1 MARKLAPIQIVRRV
15 ILGAIL
21 AGFTVL
27 TVLHQLV
34 PNMPSVDA
42 LDPFGGLETLM
53 KYIAGGEFLKRLTP
67 GNIALLGG
75 IVVVGV
81 VLSRF
86 FCGWLCAFGAL
97 QGVFG
102 WLGRK
107 IFKRRFTVPPALDK
121 VLRYLKYVV
130 LVAVVFFTWRAA
142 DLVIRPYDPLAAYA
156 HLSAGPA
163 ELWAEFAVGFVL
175 LVVILVLS
183 MLYERAFCKYVCP
196 LGAVNA
202 ILGRIP
208 LFRIKRVESTCI
220 SCSACDHACP
230 MNVEVSTAG
239 KVNSPECISCMEC
252 VTACP
257 TKKPSLVT
265 TLGGKAVRT
274 GTIAVLGI
282 VLYFGAVAAG
292 QAFGLLRFTP
302 PTLGEAARS
311 GSLSVTDI
319 KGSSTWAEVSSSF
332 GIGLAELYK
341 ATGIDPARVP
351 ADTKLK
357 DTAALAGLE
366 SFEPDALRL
375 AVAKIL
381 GVPYEGE
388 SGGEAEKPAGSEA
401 AAPATPSA
409 PAASPNASAPAA
421 GGSGSAA
428 KAAPGMAPAASP
440 ASATATASGGPAGA
454 ATALVVP
461 ADFVLE
467 GSMTIQE
474 VADALKA
481 TTAAVIAK
489 LGLPADIPVDKTLK
503 EMKDGYGYTM
513 AELKERIGK

>member
-15 ILGAIL
+15 VLGAIL
-21 AGFTVL
+21 AGFTAL

-53 KYIAGGEFLKRLTP
+53 KYVAGGEFLKRLTP

-97 QGVFG
+97 QGIFG

-107 IFKRRFTVPPALDK
+107 IFRRRFTVPQALDK
-121 VLRYLKYVV
+121 ILRYLKYLV

-156 HLSAGPA
+156 HLSAGLA
-163 ELWAEFAVGFVL
+163 EVWAEFAVGFVL

-202 ILGRIP
+202 LLGRIP
-208 LFRIKRVESTCI
+208 LFRIKRIESTCI

-230 MNVEVSTAG
+230 MNIEVS
-239 KVNSPECISCMEC
+239 KVQKVDSPECISCMEC

-274 GTIAVLGI
+274 GAIAALGI

-311 GSLSVTDI
+311 GSLSVSDI

-332 GIGLAELYK
+332 GIGLDVLYRE
-341 ATGIDPARVP
+341 TGIDPAKVP

-366 SFEPDALRL
+366 SFEPDTLRI

-381 GVPYEGE
+381 GIPYEGE
-388 SGGEAEKPAGSEA
+388 AGGEAAAGSGA
-401 AAPATPSA
+401 AAPPAPAASPKAPAPATAPAAPSTPSA
-409 PAASPNASAPAA
+409 PAT
-421 GGSGSAA
+421 GG
-428 KAAPGMAPAASP
+428 
-440 ASATATASGGPAGA
+440 TGGPAKTA
-454 ATALVVP
+454 AAAASVASPGPALVVP

-467 GSMTIQE
+467 GSMTIQQ
-474 VADALKA
+474 VAEALKA

-489 LGLPADIPVDKTLK
+489 LGLPADIPVDRTLK
-503 EMKDGYGYTM
+503 ELKDSYGYTM
-513 AELKERIGK
+513 TELKERIKQ

>member
-15 ILGAIL
+15 VLGVIL
-21 AGFTVL
+21 AGFTAL

-107 IFKRRFTVPPALDK
+107 IFRRRFTVPPALDK

-130 LVAVVFFTWRAA
+130 LVAVIFFTWRAA

-175 LVVILVLS
+175 LVVILLLS
-183 MLYERAFCKYVCP
+183 MLYERAFCKYLCP

-230 MNVEVSTAG
+230 MNIEVS
-239 KVNSPECISCMEC
+239 KVSKVDSPECISCMEC
-252 VTACP
+252 VTVCP

-319 KGSSTWAEVSSSF
+319 KGSSTWADVSSSF
-332 GIGLAELYK
+332 GIDLDVLYRE
-341 ATGIDPARVP
+341 TGIDPARVP

-366 SFEPDALRL
+366 SFEPDILRF

-381 GVPYEGE
+381 GVSYAGE
-388 SGGEAEKPAGSEA
+388 SGGEAASPAPPQSGSEA
-401 AAPATPSA
+401 AAPAAVAPASGSADSA
-409 PAASPNASAPAA
+409 PA
-421 GGSGSAA
+421 GSVA
-428 KAAPGMAPAASP
+428 KAAPVAPPSP
-440 ASATATASGGPAGA
+440 ATLSG
-454 ATALVVP
+454 TALVVP

-467 GSMTIQE
+467 GSMTIEE
-474 VADALKA
+474 VAEALKT
-481 TTAAVIAK
+481 TTAAVIAR

-503 EMKDGYGYTM
+503 EMKDSYGYTM
-513 AELKERIGK
+513 ADLKERIKD